1 MSIEGLAAGK
11 VAVGYSK
18 PYIALYNVEGT
29 TVSYTG
35 AMLLARGV
43 EVNIAPNAPTE
54 NTFYADNVAAESDNS
69 FTGGTLS
76 LTVDGLLK
84 ATAALAEGTHTVK
97 QIEIPSANG
106 VEGGTVDV
114 THYND
119 KTSAPYLGFGCIIK
133 YQSNGVELYTP
144 VVLTKIKFD
153 PKALQSATQ
162 AGSKNWQTQ
171 VLTAQIFRDDGVDH
185 DWKLVADD
193 QTSEAAAEA
202 IIQAL
207 LGGVATAATNTT
219 STEEE

>member
-18 PYIALYNVEGT
+18 PYVALYNVEGT

-76 LTVDGLLK
+76 VTVDGLLK
-84 ATAALAEGTHTVK
+84 DAAALAEGIQTVT
-97 QIEIPSANG
+97 QIQVPSTNKLE
-106 VEGGTVDV
+106 VGTVNV
-114 THYND
+114 AHYND
-119 KTSAPYLGFGCIIK
+119 KTNSPYLGFGCIIK

-144 VVLTKIKFD
+144 VVLKKIKFD
-153 PKALQSATQ
+153 PKTLQSATQ

-171 VLTAQIFRDDGVDH
+171 VLTAQILRDDSVDH
-185 DWKLVADD
+185 AWKLVADD